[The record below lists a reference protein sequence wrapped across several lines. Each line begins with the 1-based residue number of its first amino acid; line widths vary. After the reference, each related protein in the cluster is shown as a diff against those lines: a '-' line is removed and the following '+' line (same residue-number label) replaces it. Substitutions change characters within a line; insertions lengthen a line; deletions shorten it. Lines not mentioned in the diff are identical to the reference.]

1 MAQFFFANALDNDH
15 GRLARHLVIL
25 DRICR
30 GELLPR
36 TLAPTVP
43 SLCTRSTLLRGR
55 SRRGWFSRRSRVSS
69 GSMMTAVKAG
79 REELSGLRTRFWGH
93 PRPLATRLWTA
104 QGMAALVASGPRGR
118 TRKLCW
124 ASSCHHRPYPALTRL
139 AARHGSSCAVKVGS
153 CQTRVRNDLIPLL
166 VYIRPSVSPGGGGRE
181 WRGLCRRGGG
191 SYFCIAFCQHPTI
204 YTMVRRRRRLW

>member
-1 MAQFFFANALDNDH
+1 MES
-15 GRLARHLVIL
+15 
-25 DRICR
+25 CYR
-30 GELLPR
+30 GLWPQPSPVC
-36 TLAPTVP
+36 APGQR
-43 SLCTRSTLLRGR
+43 CYGAR

-79 REELSGLRTRFWGH
+79 REELSGLRTCFWGH

-181 WRGLCRRGGG
+181 WRGLCRWGGG